1 MSSKKLTYAKAVEE
15 LESIISD
22 IETENVDIDVL
33 AEKVK
38 RATFLLK
45 FCKSNLR
52 STEDEV
58 KTVLFEMQDKLE
70 EEEPEEKNLESF

>member
-70 EEEPEEKNLESF
+70 EEEPEEKNLEPF